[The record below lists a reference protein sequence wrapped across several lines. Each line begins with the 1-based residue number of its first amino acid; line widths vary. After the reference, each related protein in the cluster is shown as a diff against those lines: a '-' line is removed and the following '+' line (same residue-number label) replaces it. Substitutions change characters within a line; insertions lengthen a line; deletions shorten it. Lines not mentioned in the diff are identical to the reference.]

1 MYLYHF
7 GLAELPFNLTPDTDF
22 YCELP
27 VYGDAM
33 NVLRVAL
40 ETGEGFVKVIGE
52 VGTGKTMLCRMLLN
66 YLDKRAQCAYLPNP
80 YLSPNE
86 LRLALASELS
96 IRVASSIDQYQLT
109 EKINRRILKLHSQGK
124 PVVVI
129 VDEAQALPR
138 ESLEALRLFTNL
150 ETEKQKLL
158 QVVLFAQPELD
169 QRLAKPELRQL
180 RQRIAFS
187 CILKPLDLVS
197 MRVYLNHRLRAAGL
211 SLERFQGGE
220 LFTTSAMKALLKQS
234 RGIPRLVNILAHKA
248 MMLAYGKGKFSID
261 ATDVKKAAKDTDDV
275 TANHWLLG
283 FAIAL
288 GLSGSLY
295 GVFMAGWL
303 P

>member
-1 MYLYHF
+1 MYLYHY

-27 VYGDAM
+27 VYSDAM
-33 NVLRVAL
+33 NVLRVAI

-66 YLDKRAQCAYLPNP
+66 YLEKRATCAYLPNP

-86 LRLALASELS
+86 LRLALASELG
-96 IRVASSIDQYQLT
+96 IRVARTIDQYQLT
-109 EKINRRILKLHSQGK
+109 EKINRKILKLHEQGK
-124 PVVVI
+124 SVIVI
-129 VDEAQALPR
+129 VDEAQALPK

-169 QRLAKPELRQL
+169 ERLAKPELRQL

-187 CILKPLDLVS
+187 CKLKPLDKQSL
-197 MRVYLNHRLRAAGL
+197 RVYINHRLRAAGL
-211 SLERFQGGE
+211 SLERFPDGE
-220 LFTTSAMKALLKQS
+220 LFSSSAVKSLLRNS
-234 RGIPRLVNILAHKA
+234 RGVPRLTNILAHKS
-248 MMLAYGKGKFSID
+248 MMLAYGRGKFRVEAI
-261 ATDVKKAAKDTDDV
+261 DVKKAAKDTDDV
-275 TANHWLLG
+275 TFNHWWWGL
-283 FAIAL
+283 AIAV

-295 GVFMAGWL
+295 GIVLTGWL

>member
-1 MYLYHF
+1 MYLYHY
-7 GLAELPFNLTPDTDF
+7 GLTELPFSLTPDTDF

-27 VYGDAM
+27 VYSDAM

-40 ETGEGFVKVIGE
+40 ESGEGFVKVVGE

-96 IRVASSIDQYQLT
+96 IRVARTIDQYQLT
-109 EKINRRILKLHSQGK
+109 EKINAKILKLHQKGK

-129 VDEAQALPR
+129 VDEAQAIPR
-138 ESLEALRLFTNL
+138 ETLEALRLFTNL

-187 CILKPLDLVS
+187 CQLKALDMQSINIYV
-197 MRVYLNHRLRAAGL
+197 NHRLRAAGL
-211 SLERFQGGE
+211 SFERVSGGE
-220 LFTTSAMKALLKQS
+220 LFSASAMKKLLKYS
-234 RGIPRLVNILAHKA
+234 RGIPRLVNILAHKS
-248 MMLAYGKGKFSID
+248 MMLAYGNGRFKVEAI
-261 ATDVKKAAKDTDDV
+261 DVKKAAKDTDDV
-275 TANHWLLG
+275 SFNYWW
-283 FAIAL
+283 L
-288 GLSGSLY
+288 GLAAAVLISGSIY
-295 GVFMAGWL
+295 SIVMAGWL

>member
-7 GLAELPFNLTPDTDF
+7 GLTELPFNLTPDTDF

-40 ETGEGFVKVIGE
+40 ESGEGFVKVIGE

-66 YLDKRAQCAYLPNP
+66 YLESRAKCAYLPNP

-96 IRVASSIDQYQLT
+96 IRVARTIDQYQLT
-109 EKINRRILKLHSQGK
+109 EKINKKIMKFQQEGK

-150 ETEKQKLL
+150 ETEKRKLL

-169 QRLAKPELRQL
+169 TRLAKPDLRQL
-180 RQRIAFS
+180 RQRISFS
-187 CILKPLDLVS
+187 CNLKPLDLAS
-197 MRVYLNHRLRAAGL
+197 IRVYLNHRLRAAGL
-211 SLERFQGGE
+211 TMERLEGGE
-220 LFTTSAMKALLKQS
+220 LFTPSAIKILLKRS
-234 RGIPRLVNILAHKA
+234 RGIPRLVNVLAHKS
-248 MMLAYGKGKFSID
+248 MMLAYGKGQFKID
-261 ATDVKKAAKDTDDV
+261 ASDVKGAAKDTGDV
-275 TANHWLLG
+275 TYHHWLWGLLV
-283 FAIAL
+283 AL
-288 GLSGSLY
+288 GLSGSLF

>member
-27 VYGDAM
+27 VYSDAM

-40 ETGEGFVKVIGE
+40 ETGEGFVKVVGE

-66 YLDKRAQCAYLPNP
+66 YLDKRAKCAYLPNP

-96 IRVASSIDQYQLT
+96 IRVARTIDQYQLT
-109 EKINRRILKLHSQGK
+109 EKINRKILKLHEQGK

-129 VDEAQALPR
+129 VDEAQALPK

-150 ETEKQKLL
+150 ETEKRKLL

-187 CILKPLDLVS
+187 CKLKPLDSSSL
-197 MRVYLNHRLRAAGL
+197 RIYLNHRLRAAGL
-211 SLERFQGGE
+211 SLERFPGGE
-220 LFTTSAMKALLKQS
+220 LFSSSAIKALLKYS
-234 RGIPRLVNILAHKA
+234 RGIPRLVNVLAHKSL
-248 MMLAYGKGKFSID
+248 MLAYGQGQFKIES
-261 ATDVKKAAKDTDDV
+261 ADVKTAAKDTDDV
-275 TANHWLLG
+275 SINYWWIGL
-283 FAIAL
+283 AITL

-295 GVFMAGWL
+295 GVVLAGWL

>member
-1 MYLYHF
+1 MYLYHY
-7 GLAELPFNLTPDTDF
+7 GLSELPFSLTPDTDF

-27 VYGDAM
+27 VYSDAM
-33 NVLRVAL
+33 NVLRIAL
-40 ETGEGFVKVIGE
+40 ESGEGFVKVVGE

-96 IRVASSIDQYQLT
+96 IRVARTIDQYQLT
-109 EKINRRILKLHSQGK
+109 EKINAKILKLHKKGM

-129 VDEAQALPR
+129 VDEAQAIPR
-138 ESLEALRLFTNL
+138 ETLEALRLFTNL

-187 CILKPLDLVS
+187 CNLKPLDMQS
-197 MRVYLNHRLRAAGL
+197 INVYINHRLKAAGL
-211 SLERFQGGE
+211 SFENMSGGE
-220 LFTTSAMKALLKQS
+220 LFTPGAIKKLLKYS
-234 RGIPRLVNILAHKA
+234 RGIPRLVNILAHKS
-248 MMLAYGKGKFSID
+248 MMLAYGSGRFYVEAI
-261 ATDVKKAAKDTDDV
+261 DVKKAAKDTDDV
-275 TANHWLLG
+275 SFNYWW
-283 FAIAL
+283 L
-288 GLSGSLY
+288 GLTAALLIGASIYSL
-295 GVFMAGWL
+295 VITGWMS
-303 P
+303 

>member
-27 VYGDAM
+27 VYSDAM
-33 NVLRVAL
+33 NVLRFAL
-40 ETGEGFVKVIGE
+40 ESGEGFVKVVGE

-66 YLDKRAQCAYLPNP
+66 YLDKRAKCAYLPNP

-96 IRVASSIDQYQLT
+96 IRVARTIDQYQLT
-109 EKINRRILKLHSQGK
+109 EKINRKILKLHEQGK
-124 PVVVI
+124 PVIVI
-129 VDEAQALPR
+129 VDEAQALPK

-150 ETEKQKLL
+150 ETEKRKLL

-187 CILKPLDLVS
+187 CKLKPLDLGS
-197 MRVYLNHRLRAAGL
+197 LNIYLNHRLRIAGL
-211 SLERFQGGE
+211 SLERFPGGE
-220 LFTTSAMKALLKQS
+220 LFSASAKKKLLKTS
-234 RGIPRLVNILAHKA
+234 RGIPRLVNILAHKS
-248 MMLAYGKGKFSID
+248 MMLAYGQGNFKID
-261 ATDVKKAAKDTDDV
+261 SADVKKAAKDTDDV
-275 TANHWLLG
+275 SINYWWIGL
-283 FAIAL
+283 AIAL

-295 GVFMAGWL
+295 GIVLTGWL

>member
-1 MYLYHF
+1 MYLYHY
-7 GLAELPFNLTPDTDF
+7 GLAELPFSLTPDTDF

-27 VYGDAM
+27 VYSDAM

-40 ETGEGFVKVIGE
+40 ESGEGFVKVIGE

-96 IRVASSIDQYQLT
+96 IRVARTIDQYQLT
-109 EKINRRILKLHSQGK
+109 EKINSKILKLHKKGK

-129 VDEAQALPR
+129 VDEAQAIPR
-138 ESLEALRLFTNL
+138 ETLEALRLFTNL

-187 CILKPLDLVS
+187 CNLKALDIQS
-197 MRVYLNHRLRAAGL
+197 INIYLNHRLRAAGL
-211 SLERFQGGE
+211 SFDQVSGEE
-220 LFTTSAMKALLKQS
+220 LFSKGATKKLLKYS
-234 RGIPRLVNILAHKA
+234 RGIPRLVNILAHKS
-248 MMLAYGKGKFSID
+248 MMLAYGNGRFKVEAI
-261 ATDVKKAAKDTDDV
+261 DVKKAAKDTDDV
-275 TANHWLLG
+275 SFNYLWIGLTAALL
-283 FAIAL
+283 I
-288 GLSGSLY
+288 SGSIY
-295 GVFMAGWL
+295 SIVMAGWL

>member
-66 YLDKRAQCAYLPNP
+66 YLEKRARCVYLPNP

-96 IRVASSIDQYQLT
+96 IRVARTIDQYQLT
-109 EKINRRILKLHSQGK
+109 EKINRRILKLHQQGK
-124 PVVVI
+124 QVIII
-129 VDEAQALPR
+129 VDEAQALPQ

-169 QRLAKPELRQL
+169 QRLAKPDLRQL

-187 CILKPLDLVS
+187 CKLKPLDLPS
-197 MRVYLNHRLRAAGL
+197 LRVYLNHRLRAAGL
-211 SLERFQGGE
+211 SLERFTGGE
-220 LFTTSAMKALLKQS
+220 LFSSSATKALLKNS
-234 RGIPRLVNILAHKA
+234 RGIPRLVNILAHKS
-248 MMLAYGKGKFSID
+248 MMLAYGQGQFRVEK
-261 ATDVKKAAKDTDDV
+261 TDVKKAAKDTDDV
-275 TANHWLLG
+275 TFNRWWLG
-283 FAIAL
+283 FGIAV
-288 GLSGSLY
+288 GLTGSLY
-295 GVFMAGWL
+295 GVVMSGWL

>member
-1 MYLYHF
+1 MYLYHY
-7 GLAELPFNLTPDTDF
+7 GLSELPFSLTPDTDF

-27 VYGDAM
+27 VYSDAM
-33 NVLRVAL
+33 NVLRIAL
-40 ETGEGFVKVIGE
+40 ESGEGFVKVVGE

-96 IRVASSIDQYQLT
+96 IRVARTIDQYQLT
-109 EKINRRILKLHSQGK
+109 EKINAKILRLHKKGM

-129 VDEAQALPR
+129 VDEAQAIPR
-138 ESLEALRLFTNL
+138 ETLEALRLFTNL

-187 CILKPLDLVS
+187 CNLKPLDMQS
-197 MRVYLNHRLRAAGL
+197 INVYINHRLKAAGF
-211 SLERFQGGE
+211 SFENMSGGE
-220 LFTTSAMKALLKQS
+220 LFTPRAIKKLLKYS
-234 RGIPRLVNILAHKA
+234 RGIPRLVNILAHKS
-248 MMLAYGKGKFSID
+248 MMLAYGSGRFNVE
-261 ATDVKKAAKDTDDV
+261 AMDVKKAAKDTDDV
-275 TANHWLLG
+275 SFNYWW
-283 FAIAL
+283 L
-288 GLSGSLY
+288 GLTAALLISGSIYSL
-295 GVFMAGWL
+295 VMTGWMS
-303 P
+303 

>member
-27 VYGDAM
+27 VYSDAM
-33 NVLRVAL
+33 NVLRIAI

-66 YLDKRAQCAYLPNP
+66 YLEKRAHCVYLPNP

-86 LRLALASELS
+86 LRLALASELGL
-96 IRVASSIDQYQLT
+96 RVARTIDQYQLT
-109 EKINRRILKLHSQGK
+109 EKINQRILKFHDQGK
-124 PVVVI
+124 QVIVI
-129 VDEAQALPR
+129 VDEAQALPK

-169 QRLAKPELRQL
+169 ERLAKPELRQL

-187 CILKPLDLVS
+187 CSLKPLDKHS
-197 MRVYLNHRLRAAGL
+197 MGIYINHRLRAAGL
-211 SLERFQGGE
+211 SLERFPDGGI
-220 LFTTSAMKALLKQS
+220 FSSKAINSLLRAS
-234 RGIPRLVNILAHKA
+234 RGVPRLANILAHKA
-248 MMLAYGKGKFSID
+248 MMLAYGRGSFKVE
-261 ATDVKKAAKDTDDV
+261 TVDVKKAAKDTDDV
-275 TANHWLLG
+275 TFHHWWWALAL
-283 FAIAL
+283 AL
-288 GLSGSLY
+288 GLGGSLY
-295 GVFMAGWL
+295 GIMLVGWQ

>member
-7 GLAELPFNLTPDTDF
+7 GLTELPFNLTPDTDF

-27 VYGDAM
+27 VYSDAM

-40 ETGEGFVKVIGE
+40 ESGEGFVKVIGE

-66 YLDKRAQCAYLPNP
+66 YLEKRAHCAYLPNP

-96 IRVASSIDQYQLT
+96 IRVARTIDQYQLT
-109 EKINRRILKLHSQGK
+109 EKINRKILKLHQQGK
-124 PVVVI
+124 PVIII
-129 VDEAQALPR
+129 VDEAQAIPR
-138 ESLEALRLFTNL
+138 ETLEALRLFTNL

-169 QRLAKPELRQL
+169 QRLAKPDLRQL

-187 CILKPLDLVS
+187 CKLKPLDINS
-197 MRVYLNHRLRAAGL
+197 IKVYLNHRLRTAGL
-211 SLERFQGGE
+211 AFDRIQGGE
-220 LFTTSAMKALLKQS
+220 LFSSSAIKSLLKHS

-248 MMLAYGKGKFSID
+248 MMLAYGNGRYKIEIKDI
-261 ATDVKKAAKDTDDV
+261 KKAAKDTDDV
-275 TANHWLLG
+275 TVNYWWQGVALAAVLG
-283 FAIAL
+283 
-288 GLSGSLY
+288 GSIYSIVL
-295 GVFMAGWL
+295 AGWL

>member
-22 YCELP
+22 FCELP

-33 NVLRVAL
+33 NVLTVAL
-40 ETGEGFVKVIGE
+40 ESGEGFVKVIGE

-66 YLDKRAQCAYLPNP
+66 YLDKRAHCAYLPNP

-96 IRVASSIDQYQLT
+96 IRVARTIDQYQLT
-109 EKINRRILKLHSQGK
+109 EKINRKILKLHQQGK

-129 VDEAQALPR
+129 VDEAQAIPK
-138 ESLEALRLFTNL
+138 ETLEALRLFTNL
-150 ETEKQKLL
+150 ETEKQKLV

-187 CILKPLDLVS
+187 CTLKPLDYNS
-197 MRVYLNHRLRAAGL
+197 INVYLNHRLRTAGL
-211 SLERFQGGE
+211 AFERTEAGE
-220 LFTTSAMKALLKQS
+220 LFTKTAIKKLLRYS
-234 RGIPRLVNILAHKA
+234 RGIPRLVNVLAHKS
-248 MMLAYGKGKFSID
+248 MMLAYGQGLFKVD
-261 ATDVKKAAKDTDDV
+261 AEVVRKAAKDTDDV
-275 TANHWLLG
+275 TFNYWW
-283 FAIAL
+283 L
-288 GLSGSLY
+288 GLALAAGISGSI
-295 GVFMAGWL
+295 FTIIMSGWM